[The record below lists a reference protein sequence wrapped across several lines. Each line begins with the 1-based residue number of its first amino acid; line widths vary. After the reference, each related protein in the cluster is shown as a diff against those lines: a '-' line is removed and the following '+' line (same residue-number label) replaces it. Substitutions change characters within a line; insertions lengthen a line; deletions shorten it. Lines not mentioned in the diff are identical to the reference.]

1 MRYFK
6 VKFDCQPKS
15 LLGFFNLKLFI
26 YLGLFMFEMTMFLE
40 SVNIENWLFEN
51 ELTFFIGLMNI
62 IITYFLEKA
71 RRHIQEIYLL
81 DTNCI

>member
-1 MRYFK
+1 
-6 VKFDCQPKS
+6 
-15 LLGFFNLKLFI
+15 
-26 YLGLFMFEMTMFLE
+26 MFEMTMFLE

>member
-51 ELTFFIGLMNI
+51 ELNI

-71 RRHIQEIYLL
+71 WRHIQIYLL